1 MEDYWVCS
9 AFLAEAVELLE
20 RAIPCIRYENG
31 ELALKVVE
39 YLSLYKEQLG
49 NG

>member
-1 MEDYWVCS
+1 MSEDFWVCS

-31 ELALKVVE
+31 ELALRVVE
-39 YLSLYKEQLG
+39 FLQTYKEQLR
-49 NG
+49 